1 MQYFSNKNYRML
13 YYDSFFKTFANSIYA
28 VFTPV
33 ILYKAGVSITMIIF
47 IFMIQFLVMGLF
59 SPLAGTLSKRIGI
72 ANTKFISYI
81 LKSIS
86 MLLVLTVDTN
96 IKYYLVIA
104 VVYGLSGAANNPI
117 NTYLP
122 SKIVEKSFMGRFNSF
137 AYILRCFSSIVGYI
151 FTAIFLTNDKSLT
164 IVVAVF
170 ISYFL
175 AYLALLNVDKENLE
189 YEMDSSFK
197 DSYSYLIK
205 RNENQKFKIVSGLRS
220 CIIIERLIAVP
231 LYLYISLMNLKTF
244 TTLYVVSTVVELL
257 SLFVSGKK
265 LDKDQIKTFN
275 VISVVKGI
283 ITSVFLFAKNTYILM
298 VNQSVYKLVDNVYDS
313 SYLALSQCKVE
324 NDRKDTMLLA
334 IVYEMCLCFCEFVIL
349 LVLLIISTININLLF
364 KVMFI
369 NSIVAI
375 LINVKLIKQWNS

>member
-231 LYLYISLMNLKTF
+231 I
-244 TTLYVVSTVVELL
+244 
-257 SLFVSGKK
+257 
-265 LDKDQIKTFN
+265 
-275 VISVVKGI
+275 
-283 ITSVFLFAKNTYILM
+283 
-298 VNQSVYKLVDNVYDS
+298 
-313 SYLALSQCKVE
+313 
-324 NDRKDTMLLA
+324 
-334 IVYEMCLCFCEFVIL
+334 
-349 LVLLIISTININLLF
+349 
-364 KVMFI
+364 
-369 NSIVAI
+369 
-375 LINVKLIKQWNS
+375 

>member
-13 YYDSFFKTFANSIYA
+13 YYDSFFKTFANSLYA

-81 LKSIS
+81 FKSIS

-151 FTAIFLTNDKSLT
+151 FTAIFLTNGKSLT
-164 IVVAVF
+164 IVIAVF

-334 IVYEMCLCFCEFVIL
+334 IVHEMCLCFCEFVIL

>member
-117 NTYLP
+117 PNPNNFFL
-122 SKIVEKSFMGRFNSF
+122 
-137 AYILRCFSSIVGYI
+137 CFTLS
-151 FTAIFLTNDKSLT
+151 T
-164 IVVAVF
+164 
-170 ISYFL
+170 
-175 AYLALLNVDKENLE
+175 LLICSVL
-189 YEMDSSFK
+189 
-197 DSYSYLIK
+197 
-205 RNENQKFKIVSGLRS
+205 
-220 CIIIERLIAVP
+220 
-231 LYLYISLMNLKTF
+231 LKMQC
-244 TTLYVVSTVVELL
+244 LYVILYPSAVSI
-257 SLFVSGKK
+257 FP
-265 LDKDQIKTFN
+265 
-275 VISVVKGI
+275 
-283 ITSVFLFAKNTYILM
+283 ILKM
-298 VNQSVYKLVDNVYDS
+298 
-313 SYLALSQCKVE
+313 
-324 NDRKDTMLLA
+324 
-334 IVYEMCLCFCEFVIL
+334 I
-349 LVLLIISTININLLF
+349 
-364 KVMFI
+364 
-369 NSIVAI
+369 
-375 LINVKLIKQWNS
+375 

>member
-151 FTAIFLTNDKSLT
+151 FTAIFLTNGKSLT

-189 YEMDSSFK
+189 YEMGSSFK

-231 LYLYISLMNLKTF
+231 VYLYISIIDLKTF
-244 TTLYVVSTVVELL
+244 ISLYVISTIIELL
-257 SLFVSGKK
+257 SLFITGNRF
-265 LDKDQIKTFN
+265 DKDKQKTFN
-275 VISVVKGI
+275 IISIIKGI
-283 ITSVFLFAKNTYILM
+283 ISSIFIFAKNTYVLM
-298 VNQSVYKLVDNVYDS
+298 INQSLYKLVDNVYDS
-313 SYLALSQCKVE
+313 SYSALSQSKVE
-324 NDRKDTMLLA
+324 NDKKDTLL
-334 IVYEMCLCFCEFVIL
+334 L
-349 LVLLIISTININLLF
+349 
-364 KVMFI
+364 
-369 NSIVAI
+369 
-375 LINVKLIKQWNS
+375 